1 MNVPAGIPAEGL
13 IRKKNTFLHTNFSD
27 DIYKATPYMTRHF
40 GTLKQ
45 KKPSLFLLY
54 YKKTQPCKKG
64 EVKKIKHL
72 QK

>member
-13 IRKKNTFLHTNFSD
+13 IRKKTFLHTNFSD

-45 KKPSLFLLY
+45 KQRFTVFLY
-54 YKKTQPCKKG
+54 IIKKLNPVRRG
-64 EVKKIKHL
+64 SKKIKHL